1 MFHLAR
7 SAGLPLVPVVA
18 SHYYL
23 DFRLNRLNNGK
34 VVIKFMLWVSK
45 ETITSQPVR
54 DVVAAVHQRMEAKLL
69 H

>member
-1 MFHLAR
+1 MAR

-54 DVVAAVHQRMEAKLL
+54 DVVAAVHQRKEAKLL